1 MMEQKSSLDQ
11 TSLES
16 FFFQISYVPPGEY
29 GGRHLLEACPRHV
42 SVHALLAE
50 CDRPMPAV
58 MCLTGSFNPRTPCG
72 VRPSWERVSGPE
84 RGFQS
89 THSLRSA
96 TIFPRRPGGCRGFQ
110 STHSLRSATQVQTWA
125 GDKMQVSI
133 HALLAE
139 CDPLPLLT
147 YLGAHRF
154 QSTHSL
160 RSATAAHH
168 RQTAQKTGFNPRTPC
183 GVRRTTFDLMAVLEW
198 FQSTHSLRSATPP
211 TRGGEQTKIVSI
223 HALLAECDCAPTGG
237 SLRFCQFQSTHSLRS
252 ATYYSPD
259 EWPHPWFQSTHSLR
273 SATNP
278 IFPISSTTTVSIH
291 ALLAECDGLSNL
303 QRWLG
308 PRFNPRTPCGV
319 RPPYSR

>member
-96 TIFPRRPGGCRGFQ
+96 THHPLRHMLSIKRFNPRTPCGVRR
-110 STHSLRSATQVQTWA
+110 V
-125 GDKMQVSI
+125 
-133 HALLAE
+133 LASM
-139 CDPLPLLT
+139 
-147 YLGAHRF
+147 YIIMI
-154 QSTHSL
+154 
-160 RSATAAHH
+160 
-168 RQTAQKTGFNPRTPC
+168 GFNPRTPC
-183 GVRRTTFDLMAVLEW
+183 GVRLP
-198 FQSTHSLRSATPP
+198 SLH
-211 TRGGEQTKIVSI
+211 GEV
-223 HALLAECDCAPTGG
+223 
-237 SLRFCQFQSTHSLRS
+237 
-252 ATYYSPD
+252 
-259 EWPHPWFQSTHSLR
+259 
-273 SATNP
+273 
-278 IFPISSTTTVSIH
+278 
-291 ALLAECDGLSNL
+291 
-303 QRWLG
+303 
-308 PRFNPRTPCGV
+308 
-319 RPPYSR
+319 

>member
-96 TIFPRRPGGCRGFQ
+96 TFVRLRTPRSVRRFNPRTPCGVRQAELARVLREQEFQ
-110 STHSLRSATQVQTWA
+110 STHSLRSATFMRVASLKW
-125 GDKMQVSI
+125 DDVSI

-139 CDPLPLLT
+139 CD
-147 YLGAHRF
+147 
-154 QSTHSL
+154 
-160 RSATAAHH
+160 
-168 RQTAQKTGFNPRTPC
+168 
-183 GVRRTTFDLMAVLEW
+183 
-198 FQSTHSLRSATPP
+198 
-211 TRGGEQTKIVSI
+211 
-223 HALLAECDCAPTGG
+223 
-237 SLRFCQFQSTHSLRS
+237 
-252 ATYYSPD
+252 
-259 EWPHPWFQSTHSLR
+259 
-273 SATNP
+273 
-278 IFPISSTTTVSIH
+278 
-291 ALLAECDGLSNL
+291 
-303 QRWLG
+303 
-308 PRFNPRTPCGV
+308 
-319 RPPYSR
+319 

>member
-96 TIFPRRPGGCRGFQ
+96 THHPLRHMLSIKRFNPRTPCGVRHSARTEDARGQSFNPRTPCGVRLLPSVFSMSGSGFQ
-110 STHSLRSATQVQTWA
+110 STHSLRSATAVWNE
-125 GDKMQVSI
+125 DKALLEVSI

-139 CDPLPLLT
+139 CD
-147 YLGAHRF
+147 
-154 QSTHSL
+154 
-160 RSATAAHH
+160 
-168 RQTAQKTGFNPRTPC
+168 
-183 GVRRTTFDLMAVLEW
+183 D
-198 FQSTHSLRSATPP
+198 
-211 TRGGEQTKIVSI
+211 
-223 HALLAECDCAPTGG
+223 
-237 SLRFCQFQSTHSLRS
+237 
-252 ATYYSPD
+252 
-259 EWPHPWFQSTHSLR
+259 
-273 SATNP
+273 
-278 IFPISSTTTVSIH
+278 
-291 ALLAECDGLSNL
+291 
-303 QRWLG
+303 
-308 PRFNPRTPCGV
+308 
-319 RPPYSR
+319 

>member
-1 MMEQKSSLDQ
+1 MEQKSSLDQ

-96 TIFPRRPGGCRGFQ
+96 THHPLRHMLSIKRFNPRTPCGVRLLPSVFSMSGSGFQ
-110 STHSLRSATQVQTWA
+110 STHSLRSATFVRLRTPRSVRRFNPRTPCGVRQAELARVLREQEFQSTHSLRSATFMRVASLKW
-125 GDKMQVSI
+125 DDVSI

-139 CDPLPLLT
+139 CD
-147 YLGAHRF
+147 
-154 QSTHSL
+154 
-160 RSATAAHH
+160 
-168 RQTAQKTGFNPRTPC
+168 
-183 GVRRTTFDLMAVLEW
+183 
-198 FQSTHSLRSATPP
+198 
-211 TRGGEQTKIVSI
+211 
-223 HALLAECDCAPTGG
+223 
-237 SLRFCQFQSTHSLRS
+237 
-252 ATYYSPD
+252 
-259 EWPHPWFQSTHSLR
+259 
-273 SATNP
+273 
-278 IFPISSTTTVSIH
+278 
-291 ALLAECDGLSNL
+291 
-303 QRWLG
+303 
-308 PRFNPRTPCGV
+308 
-319 RPPYSR
+319 

>member
-160 RSATAAHH
+160 RSATRMECRL
-168 RQTAQKTGFNPRTPC
+168 RQIVER
-183 GVRRTTFDLMAVLEW
+183 
-198 FQSTHSLRSATPP
+198 FQSTHSLRSATQWPK
-211 TRGGEQTKIVSI
+211 R
-223 HALLAECDCAPTGG
+223 AAPCL
-237 SLRFCQFQSTHSLRS
+237 SFQSTHSLRS
-252 ATYYSPD
+252 AT
-259 EWPHPWFQSTHSLR
+259 
-273 SATNP
+273 
-278 IFPISSTTTVSIH
+278 
-291 ALLAECDGLSNL
+291 C
-303 QRWLG
+303 
-308 PRFNPRTPCGV
+308 
-319 RPPYSR
+319 